1 MSLVMVKVLA
11 TVRIVNFK
19 GLNVY
24 GMENQ
29 KFCVWSWMHM
39 DFVHK
44 SAWNH
49 PLLLHKTGK
58 ATAQRKSL
66 WWAADF
72 QWLLMIYGYVIILW
86 LSAEVLSN
94 ISNKFSN

>member
-1 MSLVMVKVLA
+1 MVKVLA

-24 GMENQ
+24 GIGNQ

-44 SAWNH
+44 SA
-49 PLLLHKTGK
+49 
-58 ATAQRKSL
+58 
-66 WWAADF
+66 
-72 QWLLMIYGYVIILW
+72 
-86 LSAEVLSN
+86 
-94 ISNKFSN
+94 